1 VRILQRCG
9 FCHAIWAAFVIL
21 IASSGCEKGSHA
33 SSQVAE
39 EHDAPADIGGTWLPD
54 VSRLEAWP
62 AKLALTPA
70 ARSMMDNFTPSAR
83 DPTTLCMP
91 LGTPRNML
99 QTEYPLEIV
108 QTPQRVFIVI
118 QPNLANTEVRRV
130 TLDGSAL
137 PVAPDASWYGTS
149 RGRWEGSTLVV
160 ETIGLRADSLISGNG
175 LAHSEELRVIERLS
189 VVKDAEHGKALLDEI
204 ELRDPKTYQVPL
216 KTRRYFTWAPQ
227 AQLRD
232 GSCVELL
239 WIDKLWR
246 DRLRDHA
253 EAARKTGVHP

>member
-1 VRILQRCG
+1 
-9 FCHAIWAAFVIL
+9 
-21 IASSGCEKGSHA
+21 
-33 SSQVAE
+33 
-39 EHDAPADIGGTWLPD
+39 
-54 VSRLEAWP
+54 
-62 AKLALTPA
+62 
-70 ARSMMDNFTPSAR
+70 
-83 DPTTLCMP
+83 
-91 LGTPRNML
+91 
-99 QTEYPLEIV
+99 
-108 QTPQRVFIVI
+108 
-118 QPNLANTEVRRV
+118 
-130 TLDGSAL
+130 
-137 PVAPDASWYGTS
+137 
-149 RGRWEGSTLVV
+149 VV

-189 VVKDAEHGKALLDEI
+189 VIKDAEHGKALLDEI